1 MASSCGS
8 RMSCVLPL
16 AAVVLASLTSSSSA
30 SINLAGALM
39 VPSTVA
45 PRYCSGAFRY
55 AARVGNSDISPL
67 SAVQVFANDR
77 RVARTRYSV
86 FAMSGLDGE
95 RSRLH
100 ALNTMCGAR

>member
-1 MASSCGS
+1 MSSSCWS
-8 RMSCVLPL
+8 KVSLLPL
-16 AAVVLASLTSSSSA
+16 AALVLTSLTAPGSA

-39 VPSTVA
+39 VPTTIA

-86 FAMSGLDGE
+86 FAMSGLGE

>member
-1 MASSCGS
+1 MPSCWS
-8 RMSCVLPL
+8 KMSALPL
-16 AAVVLASLTSSSSA
+16 AAVVLVSLTAPGSA
-30 SINLAGALM
+30 SINLTGALM
-39 VPSTVA
+39 VPTTIA

-55 AARVGNSDISPL
+55 AARVGNSEISPL

-86 FAMSGLDGE
+86 FAMSGLGSE